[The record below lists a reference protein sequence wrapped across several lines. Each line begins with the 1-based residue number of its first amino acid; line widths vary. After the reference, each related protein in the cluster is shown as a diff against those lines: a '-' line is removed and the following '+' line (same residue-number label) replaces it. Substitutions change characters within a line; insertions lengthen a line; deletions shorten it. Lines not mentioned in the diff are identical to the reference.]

1 MVHHQSIGSERR
13 TDEVV
18 QAILREDIDEILPG
32 VIADRRD
39 LHEHPELA
47 YQEFRTSGIVADR
60 LRALGVEDV
69 RTGIAQTGV
78 TGLIRGRK
86 GGDGPTVL
94 LRADMDA
101 LPIHEENEVDYRS
114 QTPGVMHACGHDA
127 HTAMLLGTARLLM
140 ERRDDFAGTV
150 KLLFQPSEEL
160 PPGGAKPMI
169 DAGVLEDP
177 KVDAAFGIHIAQD
190 SPVGVIEVRPGPAMA
205 AADRFS
211 ITIRG
216 KGGHGAKPQDTIDPI
231 VIGAQIVTA
240 MQTLVARNI
249 DPTQEAVVTVGV
261 FKAGQA
267 FNVIPDTAEL
277 GGTVRTFTAAN
288 RDYLERRIEELVR
301 GIATAMGAEVDF
313 SYVRGYPATVN
324 DPAMTELVRQE
335 ASRVVGEEGV
345 RDGDLMM
352 GAEDFSYFLEAVPGA
367 FWFVGS
373 QNPERG
379 LVWGHHHPRFD
390 LDEAAMAIGMESMVN
405 VALRFLSSKS

>member
-1 MVHHQSIGSERR
+1 MVHHRNIGSERR
-13 TDEVV
+13 TNEVV
-18 QAILREDIDEILPG
+18 QATLREDIDEILPG

-47 YQEFRTSGIVADR
+47 FQEVRTSGIVADR
-60 LRALGVEDV
+60 LRALGIEDV

-169 DAGVLEDP
+169 EAGVLEDP

-190 SPVGVIEVRPGPAMA
+190 TPVGLIEVRPGPAMA
-205 AADRFS
+205 AADRFQL
-211 ITIRG
+211 TIRG

-240 MQTLVARNI
+240 LQTLVARNI

-288 RDYLERRIEELVR
+288 RDYLERRIEEMVR

-313 SYVRGYPATVN
+313 SYTRGYPATVN

-335 ASRVVGEEGV
+335 AARVVGQESV
-345 RDGDLMM
+345 REGDLMM

-405 VALRFLSSKS
+405 VALRFLSSES